1 MQASDRGARAREFG
15 GGWLA
20 LVLAATG
27 CDEGIRFADA
37 IDLESD
43 FRADDDG
50 ELHTPYAIG
59 ATVRVYAEGPGMAG
73 ATLESS
79 DPTVL
84 DLVADPEAHR
94 GRIGADA
101 HAVGPGVAELRVVT
115 RDGETIASTDVE
127 VRAPSRAVLH
137 AAAPQFVERDD
148 LAVVSATPS
157 VIALGSALFEV
168 QLFDGATRLHGSGG
182 LSASADAAVDVR
194 VLATFHGET
203 REWLQ
208 VSPNAVG
215 NHEVRLA
222 AAGESF
228 ATTVI
233 AAVDA
238 VAIADVRLHGEADDA
253 AGDGEWVPL
262 VAQAYG
268 HDHQPIHG
276 VAFAWELAGETRG
289 GGGELWRYQVDRDQQ
304 QRLSVR
310 FGDHAVDAMIHA
322 AEP

>member
-1 MQASDRGARAREFG
+1 M
-15 GGWLA
+15 A
-20 LVLAATG
+20 LVLAVAG

-50 ELHTPYAIG
+50 ELHTPYAMG
-59 ATVRVYAEGPGMAG
+59 ATVRVFADGPGMHG
-73 ATLESS
+73 AVLESS

-84 DLVADPEAHR
+84 ELVAGDDADG
-94 GRIGADA
+94 GRIGAEA
-101 HAVGPGVAELRVVT
+101 HAVGPGVAELRVVAA
-115 RDGETIASTDVE
+115 DGETIASTDVE

-148 LAVVSATPS
+148 LAVASATPS
-157 VIALGSALFEV
+157 VIVDGSALFEV
-168 QLFDGATRLHGSGG
+168 QLYDGATRLYGSGG
-182 LSASADAAVDVR
+182 LSASAEPAVDVA
-194 VLATFHGET
+194 VLASFQGET

-208 VSPNAVG
+208 VSPKAIG

-233 AAVDA
+233 AAVGA
-238 VAIADVRLHGEADDA
+238 ETIADVRLHGETDD
-253 AGDGEWVPL
+253 GVVDGEWVPL

-268 HDHQPIHG
+268 RDHQPIHG
-276 VAFAWELAGETRG
+276 VAFAWEVAGQTAD
-289 GGGELWRYQVDRDQQ
+289 GGGELWRYEVDRQQ
-304 QRLSVR
+304 QQKLWVR
-310 FGDHAVDAMIHA
+310 FGAHEVDATIHAVA
-322 AEP
+322 P

>member
-1 MQASDRGARAREFG
+1 MQASDRGQERAGR
-15 GGWLA
+15 WLA
-20 LVLAATG
+20 LLLAIAG
-27 CDEGIRFADA
+27 CDEGVRFADG
-37 IDLESD
+37 IDLDSD

-50 ELHTPYAIG
+50 ELHTPYALG
-59 ATVRVYAEGPGMAG
+59 ARVRVFADGPGLHG

-84 DLVADPEAHR
+84 ELAGDDAD
-94 GRIGADA
+94 GNRIGAEA
-101 HAVGPGVAELRVVT
+101 HAVGPGIAELRVVAANG
-115 RDGETIASTDVE
+115 DTIASTDVE

-157 VIALGSALFEV
+157 VIVDGSALFEV
-168 QLFDGATRLHGSGG
+168 QLYDGATRLHGSGG
-182 LSASADAAVDVR
+182 LSASAEPAVDVA
-194 VLATFHGET
+194 VLASFQGET

-208 VSPNAVG
+208 VSPKAIG

-233 AAVDA
+233 AAVGSET
-238 VAIADVRLHGEADDA
+238 IADVRLHGETDDGV
-253 AGDGEWVPL
+253 GDGEWVPL

-276 VAFAWELAGETRG
+276 VAFAWELGGHAAD
-289 GGGELWRYQVDRDQQ
+289 GGGELWRYKVDRHQQ
-304 QRLSVR
+304 QTLSVR
-310 FGDHAVDAMIHA
+310 FGAHEVDATIHA